1 MLFIGREFLKLD
13 IHHIARPVEPLDSI
27 MQQGYAKRVAQFR
40 FHLLGH
46 AGRKGLHLPI
56 AREGA

>member
-1 MLFIGREFLKLD
+1 MLFIGREFLKPD
-13 IHHIARPVEPLDSI
+13 IHYVAWPVEPLDSI

-40 FHLLGH
+40 FHPLGH
-46 AGRKGLHLPI
+46 AGRKVLLLPI